1 MNAIVGARLVLVG
14 RIAATLAAV
23 AAAGCRSVAPPDY
36 SVSADTAGCASPTD
50 SRPWLDA
57 SHSPVCRAQFLLA
70 ALGTP
75 EEKFAFLEGGFGAP
89 AVLETWGLSV
99 GRTQDG
105 PAGFNGGTAWPTPLT
120 IAASFDTD
128 LAQRFGEAMG
138 EEFHASGRSGVLG
151 PAFDMTRTWRF
162 GRSTESFGEDP
173 FLAARIAA
181 REVAGIQSRHVLTTI
196 KHFAVYTQEQ
206 GRLGDNPLGERP
218 AVDQIVSERAIRE
231 IYLPPFRAA
240 VEEAGAGGVM
250 CSFPRINGT
259 YACEHEELLTGIL
272 KNEWGFD
279 GAVAPDFPVAQR
291 SIVAAFRAGLDTGTT
306 DPNVSGGG
314 SASAG
319 RFAGEISLRSAFER
333 GLISERRIADMV
345 MRRLVPGF
353 RIGTF
358 DNPAVELRE
367 EPSTPQARALAAEI
381 IAAGAVLLKND
392 GVLPLGGGPLRIA
405 VIGTQ
410 AGAEAVVVE
419 QGSAYVPPRHLV
431 AAVDGMRERA
441 GSDAEI
447 VYAPAGPGLRALP
460 PAPAGVLSTP
470 DGVPGL
476 LAEYFAGPDIRTAG
490 APIATRVEEHIDLSG
505 VPAIEGLPGDK
516 AWTVRWR
523 GALTAE
529 QSGVHRLRLEGSGS
543 AELWIDGELQDAF
556 YNSDF
561 GSFAYASTALDA
573 GAEVQIEV
581 RYSPRVTLGEAERN
595 QFGTV
600 IGPVLRLGYA
610 PPDGLLEEAV
620 SAAAEA
626 DVVLVFAGHIV
637 GEGMDRRTLALPDRQ
652 DERIAALAGVNPNT
666 VVVLTTGGPVTM
678 PWLDD
683 VAAVLELWL
692 PGDAFATAAAGVL
705 FGDVDPGGRL
715 PVTFPANEA
724 QGPGTEQQSYPGSL
738 SSTGAID
745 TVVFDEGLAIGY
757 RFWDAHDQAPLF
769 PFGYGLSYARFA
781 VQGIGVEPVAGGGAE
796 VRVRVH
802 NLSQRPGSEVVQI
815 YLGFPA
821 DAGEP
826 PRQLKGFAKVELDG
840 GGQTE
845 VVIPLDRHAF
855 EIWDPDADRWR
866 IPPGDFEV
874 MIGRSSRDIVAQF
887 ALPVPP

>member
-1 MNAIVGARLVLVG
+1 MNAIFGPGLVLVA
-14 RIAATLAAV
+14 RITATLAAL
-23 AAAGCRSVAPPDY
+23 AAVGCQSAAPPD
-36 SVSADTAGCASPTD
+36 SGSADTAGCASPTD
-50 SRPWLDA
+50 ARPWLDA

-70 ALGTP
+70 VLGTP

-89 AVLETWGLSV
+89 AVLETYGLSV

-138 EEFHASGRSGVLG
+138 EEFHASGRNGVLG

-173 FLAARIAA
+173 FLAARLAA

-196 KHFAVYTQEQ
+196 KHYAVYTQEQ

-218 AVDQIVSERAIRE
+218 AVDQVVSERAIRE

-279 GAVAPDFPVAQR
+279 GVVAPDFPVAQR

-306 DPNVSGGG
+306 DPNVSGAG
-314 SASAG
+314 SASAS
-319 RFAGEISLRSAFER
+319 RFAGEISLRAAFDR
-333 GLISERRIADMV
+333 GLISERRLDDLV

-353 RIGTF
+353 RVGTF
-358 DNPAVELRE
+358 DHPAVQLRE
-367 EPSTPQARALAAEI
+367 EPSTPQARALAAQI

-392 GVLPLGGGPLRIA
+392 GVLPLGDDSARIA
-405 VIGTQ
+405 VIGAQ
-410 AGAEAVVVE
+410 AGADAVVVE
-419 QGSAYVPPRHLV
+419 QGSAHVPPRHVVSALDGLRRR
-431 AAVDGMRERA
+431 AGDGM
-441 GSDAEI
+441 EI
-447 VYAPAGPGLRALP
+447 VYAPAGPGLGALP
-460 PAPAGVLSTP
+460 PVPAGMLATP
-470 DGVPGL
+470 DGAPGL
-476 LAEYFAGPDIRTAG
+476 LAEYFAGPDIGNAG
-490 APIATRVEEHIDLSG
+490 TPIAMRLEAGIDLSG
-505 VPAIEGLPGDK
+505 IPEIEALPGDK

-523 GALTAE
+523 GTLTGE
-529 QSGVHRLRLEGSGS
+529 RGGTHRLRLAGSGS
-543 AELWIDGELQDAF
+543 AEIRIDGELHDAF
-556 YNSDF
+556 YNADF
-561 GSFAYASTALDA
+561 GSFAYAAIELEAA
-573 GAEVQIEV
+573 GQAQIEV
-581 RYSPRVTLGEAERN
+581 RYSPRVTLGDAERN

-600 IGPVLRLGYA
+600 IGPVLRLGYS
-610 PPDGLLEEAV
+610 PPDDRLAEAV
-620 SAAAEA
+620 SAAAQA
-626 DVVLVFAGHIV
+626 DAAIVFAGHIV
-637 GEGMDRRTLALPDRQ
+637 GEGMDRRTLSLPDGQ
-652 DERIAALAGVNPNT
+652 DALIAALAAVNPNT

-692 PGDAFATAAAGVL
+692 PGDAFATAAASVL
-705 FGDVDPGGRL
+705 FGDVDPAGRL
-715 PVTFPANEA
+715 PVTFPADEA
-724 QGPGTEQQSYPGSL
+724 QGPGTRQQSYPGSL
-738 SSTGAID
+738 TSTGAVD

-769 PFGYGLSYARFA
+769 PFGYGLSYAQFA
-781 VQGIGVEPVAGGGAE
+781 VQGVGVEPLAGGGAE

-802 NLSQRPGSEVVQI
+802 NLSQRRGSEVVQI
-815 YLGFPA
+815 YLGFPPE
-821 DAGEP
+821 AGEP

-840 GGQTE
+840 GGQAE
-845 VVIPLDRHAF
+845 VVIALDRHAF

-866 IPPGDFEV
+866 VPPGDFEV
-874 MIGRSSRDIVAQF
+874 MIGRSSRDIVARF
-887 ALPVPP
+887 TLPAPP